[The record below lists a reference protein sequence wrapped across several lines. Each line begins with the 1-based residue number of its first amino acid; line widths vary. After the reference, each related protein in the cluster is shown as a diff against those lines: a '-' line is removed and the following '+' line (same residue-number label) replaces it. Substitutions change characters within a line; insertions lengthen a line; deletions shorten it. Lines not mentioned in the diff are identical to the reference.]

1 MVTNFLIRKMYLLPL
16 EGVRGEEPSL
26 YGRDWVGLSLI
37 KLQHLDIQN
46 GHVLALKLT
55 LLCRKKS

>member
-26 YGRDWVGLSLI
+26 GEGLGRFTSDKTPAS
-37 KLQHLDIQN
+37 
-46 GHVLALKLT
+46 
-55 LLCRKKS
+55 

>member
-26 YGRDWVGLSLI
+26 GEGLGRLSLI

-46 GHVLALKLT
+46 RHVLALKLT
-55 LLCRKKS
+55 LLSRQES

>member
-26 YGRDWVGLSLI
+26 GEGLGRLLPLI

-55 LLCRKKS
+55 LLSRKKS

>member
-26 YGRDWVGLSLI
+26 GEGLGRSYHFNENDT
-37 KLQHLDIQN
+37 N
-46 GHVLALKLT
+46 GIAP
-55 LLCRKKS
+55 KSAV

>member
-26 YGRDWVGLSLI
+26 GEGLGGPLGLLLHRKALRPNHLTIAEDGNLI
-37 KLQHLDIQN
+37 
-46 GHVLALKLT
+46 
-55 LLCRKKS
+55 SSS

>member
-26 YGRDWVGLSLI
+26 GEGLGGSYTGILNLNVVPSFTFVSMSI
-37 KLQHLDIQN
+37 LPL
-46 GHVLALKLT
+46 
-55 LLCRKKS
+55 

>member
-26 YGRDWVGLSLI
+26 GEGLGRLSLI

-46 GHVLALKLT
+46 RHVHALKLT
-55 LLCRKKS
+55 LLSRQES